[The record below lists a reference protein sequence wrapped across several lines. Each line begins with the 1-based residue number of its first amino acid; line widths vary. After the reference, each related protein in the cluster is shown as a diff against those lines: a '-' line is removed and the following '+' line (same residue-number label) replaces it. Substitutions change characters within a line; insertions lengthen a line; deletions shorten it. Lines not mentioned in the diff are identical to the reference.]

1 MNLKRQRDHAQE
13 AVNYA
18 FQVLHG
24 GTVRQN
30 GTKVNTKKTI
40 YLNQQ
45 VLIGAGSFCVY
56 SEDMNISFLT
66 VIVLLGLA
74 PPAVIID
81 SPLAAPVTTKG
92 VAVPAAFAAA
102 PAAAPL
108 DLNDMVRFDGDVVA
122 RVSIRSAQDLMLV
135 NQLSDDM
142 WSHHVGI
149 GGDADFRM
157 SQADL
162 GILDR
167 VGIPYRVTIPDLQNR
182 IDTERTRLA
191 QPMEGLA
198 WFSDFKNLAAV
209 NARLDELVAAYPNLV
224 SIVTAGTSV
233 QGRTIRGIRISR
245 YPVGTVLPAFI
256 FTGTLHAREWA
267 STMTTMWIAD
277 QFVENNTIDPR
288 ISAVLNSVEV
298 YVFPVQNPDGYEHT
312 WATGGNRLWRKNRRL
327 NSGSTY
333 GVDLNRNWG
342 VGWGGSGSSGSI
354 SSETYRGTAA
364 FSEPESQGMRD
375 FVLAR
380 PNLVGHID
388 FHSYSQLWLWP
399 WSYTTTLSPDQAALS
414 AVGIPMKNAIAAVN
428 GKNYTAGA
436 SGSTY
441 GLTGGC
447 IDDWTYG
454 NQGIMSGTIEVR
466 DTGTYGFV
474 MPTSEIIPNAREN
487 FAAAITMIEKL
498 LASSPITIT
507 LAPGSAVANNTT
519 STVEIQTLPVVS
531 TLITNGVRL
540 KWSLN
545 GGTTQS
551 AVMASIG
558 GNKYRASLPA
568 MSCGSQLSWF
578 VEAETKFIITRAP
591 LNNPT
596 SFNLTSTATC
606 PNPADLD
613 GSGSV
618 DISDLSFM
626 LLEFGLC
633 SDPLNCPADLDHSG
647 EVDNGDVSLLLLE
660 L

>member
-1 MNLKRQRDHAQE
+1 
-13 AVNYA
+13 
-18 FQVLHG
+18 
-24 GTVRQN
+24 
-30 GTKVNTKKTI
+30 
-40 YLNQQ
+40 
-45 VLIGAGSFCVY
+45 
-56 SEDMNISFLT
+56 MNISLLT
-66 VIVLLGLA
+66 VVVLLAIA
-74 PPAVIID
+74 PPTARSSTSVAAPGAKVTATQTVTVAD
-81 SPLAAPVTTKG
+81 ALAAAPV
-92 VAVPAAFAAA
+92 AA
-102 PAAAPL
+102 PIDP
-108 DLNDMVRFDGDVVA
+108 NDMVRFDGDVVV

-162 GILDR
+162 GTLDR
-167 VGIPYRVTIPDLQNR
+167 VGIPYRVTIADLQNR
-182 IDTERTRLA
+182 IDAEQTRLA

-209 NARLDELVAAYPNLV
+209 NARLDEMVAAYPNLV
-224 SIVTAGTSV
+224 SIVNAGTSI

-277 QFVENNTIDPR
+277 QFVENNTIDTR
-288 ISAVLNSVEV
+288 ISAVLDSAEV
-298 YVFPVQNPDGYEHT
+298 FVFPVQNPDGYEYT

-327 NSGSTY
+327 ISGTTY

-342 VGWGGSGSSGSI
+342 VGWGGSGSSGTT

-364 FSEPESQGMRD
+364 FSEPESVGMRD
-375 FVLAR
+375 FVIAH

-399 WSYTTTLSPDQAALS
+399 WSYTTTLAPDQVALS
-414 AVGIPMKNAIAAVN
+414 AVGMPMQTAIKAIN
-428 GKNYTAGA
+428 QKTYTAGP

-441 GLTGGC
+441 GLTAGC

-454 NQGIMSGTIEVR
+454 NQGLMSGTIEVR

-474 MPTSEIIPNAREN
+474 MPTSEILPNAKEN
-487 FAAAITMIEKL
+487 FAAAITMAEKL

-507 LAPGSAVANNTT
+507 LEPDSVVADNTA
-519 STVEIQTLPVVS
+519 STVEVQTIPVVS

-551 AVMASIG
+551 AVMPPIG
-558 GNKYRASLPA
+558 SNKYRASLPA
-568 MSCGSQLSWF
+568 IPCGSQLSWF
-578 VEAETKFIITRAP
+578 VEAETKFIITHAP
-591 LNNPT
+591 LNKPT
-596 SFNLTSTATC
+596 SFNLTATNSC
-606 PNPADLD
+606 GNPADLD
-613 GSGSV
+613 GSGFV
-618 DISDLSFM
+618 DGADIGYVLM
-626 LLEFGLC
+626 EFGPC
-633 SDPLNCPADLDHSG
+633 IDPANCLADLDHSG
-647 EVDNGDVSLLLLE
+647 DVDSADLGMVLLE
-660 L
+660 I

>member
-1 MNLKRQRDHAQE
+1 
-13 AVNYA
+13 
-18 FQVLHG
+18 
-24 GTVRQN
+24 
-30 GTKVNTKKTI
+30 
-40 YLNQQ
+40 
-45 VLIGAGSFCVY
+45 
-56 SEDMNISFLT
+56 MNISFLT
-66 VIVLLGLA
+66 VVVLLALA
-74 PPAVIID
+74 PPSAKPQTSASAPASQAVVVQETVD
-81 SPLAAPVTTKG
+81 KVVAAAPV
-92 VAVPAAFAAA
+92 ALPIDPIEMA
-102 PAAAPL
+102 
-108 DLNDMVRFDGDVVA
+108 RFDGDVVV

-157 SQADL
+157 SQAGVDTLQRL
-162 GILDR
+162 G
-167 VGIPYRVTIPDLQNR
+167 VPYRITIPDLQNR
-182 IDTERTRLA
+182 IDVEKTRLA

-198 WFSDFKNLAAV
+198 WFSDFKNLTAV

-224 SIVTAGTSV
+224 SIVNAGTSI

-245 YPVGTVLPAFI
+245 YPAGTVLPAFI

-288 ISAVLNSVEV
+288 ISAALDSAEV
-298 YVFPVQNPDGYEHT
+298 YVFPVQNPDGYEYT

-327 NSGSTY
+327 ISGSTY

-342 VGWGGSGSSGSI
+342 VGWGGSGSSGTT
-354 SSETYRGTAA
+354 SSETYRGSAA

-375 FVLAR
+375 FIAAR

-399 WSYTTTLSPDQAALS
+399 WSYTTAASPDQTALA
-414 AVGIPMKNAIAAVN
+414 AVGNPMKTAIAAVN
-428 GKNYTAGA
+428 GKNYTAGP

-441 GLTGGC
+441 GLTAGC

-454 NQGIMSGTIEVR
+454 NQGLMSGTIEVR

-474 MPTSEIIPNAREN
+474 MPTSEILPNAREN

-507 LAPGSAVANNTT
+507 LAPGSVVADNTA
-519 STVEIQTLPVVS
+519 STVEVQTVPVVS

-540 KWSLN
+540 KWKLD

-551 AVMASIG
+551 AVMTSIG
-558 GNKYRASLPA
+558 NNKYRASLPA
-568 MSCGSQLSWF
+568 MACASQVSWF
-578 VEAETKFIITRAP
+578 VEAETKFIITHAP
-591 LNNPT
+591 LNKPT
-596 SFNLTSTATC
+596 SFNLTATNSC
-606 PNPADLD
+606 RNPADLD
-613 GSGSV
+613 GSGFV
-618 DISDLSFM
+618 DAADIGYM
-626 LLEFGLC
+626 LLDFGPC
-633 SDPLNCPADLDHSG
+633 GDPANCPADLDHSG
-647 EVDNGDVSLLLLE
+647 DVDSADVGLVLLE
-660 L
+660 M

>member
-1 MNLKRQRDHAQE
+1 
-13 AVNYA
+13 
-18 FQVLHG
+18 
-24 GTVRQN
+24 
-30 GTKVNTKKTI
+30 
-40 YLNQQ
+40 
-45 VLIGAGSFCVY
+45 
-56 SEDMNISFLT
+56 MNISLLT
-66 VIVLLGLA
+66 VVVLLAIA
-74 PPAVIID
+74 PPTARSSTSVAAPGAKVTATQTVTVAD
-81 SPLAAPVTTKG
+81 ALAAAPV
-92 VAVPAAFAAA
+92 AA
-102 PAAAPL
+102 PIDP
-108 DLNDMVRFDGDVVA
+108 NDMVRFDGDVVV

-162 GILDR
+162 GTLDR
-167 VGIPYRVTIPDLQNR
+167 VGIPYRVTIADLQNR
-182 IDTERTRLA
+182 IDAEQTRLA

-209 NARLDELVAAYPNLV
+209 NARLDEMVAAYPNLV
-224 SIVTAGTSV
+224 SIVNAGTSI

-277 QFVENNTIDPR
+277 QFVENNTIDTR
-288 ISAVLNSVEV
+288 IAAVLDSAEV
-298 YVFPVQNPDGYEHT
+298 FVFPVQNPDGYEYT

-327 NSGSTY
+327 ISGTTY

-342 VGWGGSGSSGSI
+342 VGWGGSGSSGTT

-364 FSEPESQGMRD
+364 FSEPESVGMRD
-375 FVLAR
+375 FVIAH

-399 WSYTTTLSPDQAALS
+399 WSYTTTLAPDQVALS
-414 AVGIPMKNAIAAVN
+414 AVGMPMQTAIKAIN
-428 GKNYTAGA
+428 QKTYTAGP

-441 GLTGGC
+441 GLTAGC

-454 NQGIMSGTIEVR
+454 NQGLMSGTIEVR

-474 MPTSEIIPNAREN
+474 MPTSEILPNAKEN
-487 FAAAITMIEKL
+487 FAAAITMAEKL

-507 LAPGSAVANNTT
+507 LEPDSVVADNTA
-519 STVEIQTLPVVS
+519 STVEVQTIPVVS

-551 AVMASIG
+551 AVMPPIG
-558 GNKYRASLPA
+558 SNKYRASLPA
-568 MSCGSQLSWF
+568 IPCGSQLSWF
-578 VEAETKFIITRAP
+578 VEAETKFIITHAP
-591 LNNPT
+591 LNKPT
-596 SFNLTSTATC
+596 SFNLTATNSC
-606 PNPADLD
+606 GNPADLD
-613 GSGSV
+613 GSGFV
-618 DISDLSFM
+618 DGADIGYVLM
-626 LLEFGLC
+626 EFGPC
-633 SDPLNCPADLDHSG
+633 IDPANCLADLDHSG
-647 EVDNGDVSLLLLE
+647 DVDSADLGMVLLE
-660 L
+660 I

>member
-1 MNLKRQRDHAQE
+1 
-13 AVNYA
+13 
-18 FQVLHG
+18 
-24 GTVRQN
+24 
-30 GTKVNTKKTI
+30 
-40 YLNQQ
+40 
-45 VLIGAGSFCVY
+45 
-56 SEDMNISFLT
+56 MNISFLT
-66 VIVLLGLA
+66 VVTLLALTAPSAKPQASTSAPASQAVVLQETVDKVLA
-74 PPAVIID
+74 
-81 SPLAAPVTTKG
+81 S
-92 VAVPAAFAAA
+92 A
-102 PAAAPL
+102 PAALPIEP
-108 DLNDMVRFDGDVVA
+108 NDMTRFDGDVVV

-162 GILDR
+162 GTLDR
-167 VGIPYRVTIPDLQNR
+167 AGIPYRVTIADLQNR
-182 IDTERTRLA
+182 IDAEQTRLA

-209 NARLDELVAAYPNLV
+209 NARLDEMVAAFPNLV
-224 SIVTAGTSV
+224 SIVNAGTSI
-233 QGRTIRGIRISR
+233 QGRVIRGIRISR
-245 YPVGTVLPAFI
+245 YPAGTVLPAFI

-288 ISAVLNSVEV
+288 ISAALDSAEV
-298 YVFPVQNPDGYEHT
+298 YVFPVQNPDGYEYT

-327 NSGSTY
+327 ISGSTY

-342 VGWGGSGSSGSI
+342 VGWGGSGSSGTT
-354 SSETYRGTAA
+354 SSETYRGSAA

-375 FVLAR
+375 FIAAR

-399 WSYTTTLSPDQAALS
+399 WSYTTAASPDQTALA
-414 AVGIPMKNAIAAVN
+414 AVGNPMKTAIAAVN
-428 GKNYTAGA
+428 GKNYTAGP

-441 GLTGGC
+441 GLTAGC

-454 NQGIMSGTIEVR
+454 NQGLMSGTIEVR

-474 MPTSEIIPNAREN
+474 MPTSEILPNAKEN

-507 LAPGSAVANNTT
+507 LAPGSLVADNTA
-519 STVEIQTLPVVS
+519 STVEVQTVPVVS

-540 KWSLN
+540 KWKLD

-551 AVMASIG
+551 AVMTSIG
-558 GNKYRASLPA
+558 SNKYRASLPA
-568 MSCGSQLSWF
+568 MACASQVSWF
-578 VEAETKFIITRAP
+578 VEAETKFIITHAP
-591 LNNPT
+591 LNKPT
-596 SFNLTSTATC
+596 SFNLTATNSC
-606 PNPADLD
+606 RNPADLD
-613 GSGSV
+613 GSGFV
-618 DISDLSFM
+618 DAADIGYM
-626 LLEFGLC
+626 LLDFGPC
-633 SDPLNCPADLDHSG
+633 GDPANCPADLDHSG
-647 EVDNGDVSLLLLE
+647 DVDSADVGLVLLE
-660 L
+660 M